1 MGIAELLERGLA
13 TGLAPRAW
21 GLFLAPFVHENIAI
35 VSAAILIAG
44 HQLPRWIAF
53 TSLFG
58 GMTSSD
64 LALYGVGA
72 LARRNARL
80 RRFFIGRG
88 DPRVSSLMRD
98 NMELTV
104 IGARFVPGMI
114 FPSYVACGWVGL
126 PFWRF
131 FVLCLASAAIYLP
144 LALSLALAFGE
155 ATTRYFGYW
164 AWAGLI
170 VPLIA
175 AGIIGSRLLARKA
188 AGAEAVEM
196 RPVGAA
202 TSAAGGPESGTVLPH
217 SRRAYSPFEFWP
229 GFIFYTPVY
238 LYLLW
243 QGLRHR
249 SLTLPALA
257 NPAME
262 NGGLWGES
270 KRDLFESLSGSGR
283 QWLAPYVSL
292 RRGGPDDVD
301 HDVDD
306 ALVRSVEAGIA
317 LPFIAKPDI
326 GCQGNGVRIIED
338 RDQLYHYLSAFPPG
352 RRLIVQELVD
362 KPGEAGVFYFRY
374 PGEARGRISSLTLKF
389 APSVAGDGQSTLEQ
403 LIRADRRAGRIAA
416 LYLKRLGPDAQRI
429 PAKGEEVRLV
439 FVGNHCKGSIF
450 RDGGRLVTPAL
461 TRRIDDIARCI
472 PDFYFG
478 RFDLRFSSLAGLQAG
493 EDLTLIEF
501 NGSGSEATHVWDADT
516 SLVGAYRDLFRQMRI
531 MFAIG
536 AENRRKGC
544 RAERWDRMLRALWQ
558 QSRLMKRYPANQ

>member
-1 MGIAELLERGLA
+1 MDAGLA
-13 TGLAPRAW
+13 ARAG

-58 GMTSSD
+58 GMTTSD
-64 LALYGVGA
+64 LALYGIGA
-72 LARRNARL
+72 LARRNPRL
-80 RRFFIGRG
+80 QRFFLGRG
-88 DPRVSSLMRD
+88 DPRLSSLMRD

-104 IGARFVPGMI
+104 IGARLVPGMI

-126 PFWRF
+126 PFRRF
-131 FVLCLASAAIYLP
+131 FILCLASAAIYLP

-164 AWAGLI
+164 GWAGLI
-170 VPLIA
+170 VPVIA
-175 AGIIGSRLLARKA
+175 AGIIGSRVFARRA
-188 AGAEAVEM
+188 TA
-196 RPVGAA
+196 VGADE
-202 TSAAGGPESGTVLPH
+202 TRAAEPARAASGRPESDAIFPN

-229 GFIFYTPVY
+229 GFVFYTPVY

-270 KRDLFESLSGSGR
+270 KRDLFESLGGSGR

-292 RRGGPDDVD
+292 RRGGPSDVGR
-301 HDVDD
+301 DVDD
-306 ALVRSVEAGIA
+306 ALAQSADAGIA

-338 RDQLYHYLSAFPPG
+338 RDQLYHYLAAFPPG
-352 RRLIVQELVD
+352 QRLIVQQLVD

-389 APSVAGDGQSTLEQ
+389 APSVRGDGLSTIEKLV
-403 LIRADRRAGRIAA
+403 RADRRAGRIAP
-416 LYLKRLGPDAQRI
+416 LYLKRLGQDARRI
-429 PAKGEEVRLV
+429 PAEGEEVRLV

-478 RFDLRFSSLAGLQAG
+478 RFDLRFSSLAGLQEG

-501 NGSGSEATHVWDADT
+501 NGSGSEATHVWDADM
-516 SLVGAYRDLFRQMRI
+516 SLVSAYRDLFRQMRI

-536 AENRRKGC
+536 AENRRKGH

>member
-1 MGIAELLERGLA
+1 VADEVRAAEPA
-13 TGLAPRAW
+13 RA
-21 GLFLAPFVHENIAI
+21 
-35 VSAAILIAG
+35 AADRPESDSI
-44 HQLPRWIAF
+44 LPR
-53 TSLFG
+53 
-58 GMTSSD
+58 
-64 LALYGVGA
+64 
-72 LARRNARL
+72 
-80 RRFFIGRG
+80 
-88 DPRVSSLMRD
+88 
-98 NMELTV
+98 
-104 IGARFVPGMI
+104 
-114 FPSYVACGWVGL
+114 
-126 PFWRF
+126 
-131 FVLCLASAAIYLP
+131 
-144 LALSLALAFGE
+144 
-155 ATTRYFGYW
+155 
-164 AWAGLI
+164 
-170 VPLIA
+170 
-175 AGIIGSRLLARKA
+175 
-188 AGAEAVEM
+188 
-196 RPVGAA
+196 
-202 TSAAGGPESGTVLPH
+202 
-217 SRRAYSPFEFWP
+217 SRRAYSLFEFWP
-229 GFIFYTPVY
+229 GFVFYTPIY

-270 KRDLFESLSGSGR
+270 KRDLFESLNGSGR

-301 HDVDD
+301 HDVDA
-306 ALVRSVEAGIA
+306 ALARSADAGIT

-338 RDQLYHYLSAFPPG
+338 RDQLYRYLGAFPP
-352 RRLIVQELVD
+352 RQRLIVQQLVD

-389 APSVAGDGQSTLEQ
+389 APTVVGDGLSTLEQ
-403 LIRADRRAGRIAA
+403 LIRADKRAGRIAP
-416 LYLKRLGPDAQRI
+416 LYLKRLGQDAQRI

-501 NGSGSEATHVWDADT
+501 NGSGSEATHVWDADM
-516 SLVGAYRDLFRQMRI
+516 SLVSAYRDLFRQMRI

-536 AENRRKGC
+536 AENRRKGH